1 MYLPYFETVT
11 FASFS
16 MKKVPFKVSART
28 AKLIGRENFSNAE
41 GAIVELVKNSYD
53 ANAKN
58 CIIIFNIPYSKPP
71 SKLLD
76 AELKGLP
83 ERGGPVR
90 NFYIHEEGVYH
101 LSKNLTEEK
110 MQILKT
116 YFRGLGS
123 IYIIDNGLGMD
134 QDTILNQWMQIGTGN
149 KEIDFKVG
157 SRIKTGAK
165 GIGRFALDRL
175 GQLSEMYTLPAGRN
189 VQLGYRW
196 KMDWRQFDQPEQEI
210 GNITAELDETEDRFE
225 SILTSEFKEQTSL
238 LKWIKED
245 AFRHGTMIKIGQL
258 KDDWEVDALQ
268 GVNKGLEAL
277 VPPKDSAVDFSVH
290 FYHVQDPTS
299 YGEVETA
306 YFNDYDYKLHG
317 SFDADT
323 QKIRLIIT
331 RNELN
336 LAVVKRYFAHL
347 FKNAEKPYDIRTLEK
362 KTFTTTQPAHEL
374 MEWEADGENKAKLK
388 AVGGFDFHF
397 YFLKIRLS
405 TKENYPYKDF
415 TSAER
420 GAVMDKFGG
429 VKIYRDSFKVRPYG
443 ENGNDWLNL
452 GDRAST
458 SPAGAGQRIGDWKVG
473 PHQLAGS
480 IHISRITNP
489 GIIDKSD
496 RGGLVENE
504 TFTIFVNILLSIIR
518 AFEVDRSKIL
528 HPFYLENRKKKDAQK
543 KKKIKEE
550 AKKLAK
556 RMMESTQKK
565 RGRPTKHSQAATERS
580 IQRMVEDSLGKIIDN
595 EEEHAE
601 LAQIRSLASLGLVV
615 AAFAHELKEIRNNAD
630 ELKKLESKLKVLT
643 PHEKQNSLPYTDAM
657 DIFESLQSDNQKMVH
672 WINYALT
679 AIKSDKRKR
688 NSLKFDAYFQTLK
701 DNWIAALM
709 DRNIILKVD
718 GRIRKLYDFRAFEVD
733 MDTIFSNLISN
744 SIDAFNNL
752 TILREREISIQARL
766 EDENISIKYSD
777 TATGLPDI
785 FQQDKEQIFLPFV
798 TSKRDAKGNNIG
810 TGLGMYLVKEVVK
823 EYEGEIKVLS
833 PRIGFQ
839 LEIELPIRKK
849 K

>member
-1 MYLPYFETVT
+1 
-11 FASFS
+11 

-58 CIIIFNIPYSKPP
+58 CIIVFDIPYSKPP
-71 SKLLD
+71 STLLET
-76 AELKGLP
+76 ELKRLP
-83 ERGGPVR
+83 EQGGPIG
-90 NFYIHEEGVYH
+90 NLYIRDKSTHYLPE
-101 LSKNLTEEK
+101 NLTEEK
-110 MQILKT
+110 MQVLRA

-123 IYIIDNGLGMD
+123 IYIVDNGIGMD

-149 KEIDFKVG
+149 KEIDFKIGNRV
-157 SRIKTGAK
+157 KTGAK

-175 GQLSEMYTLPAGRN
+175 GYLSEMYTVPAGRN
-189 VQLGYRW
+189 VESGYRW

-210 GNITAELDETEDRFE
+210 SNITAELDETKDRFE
-225 SILTSEFKEQTSL
+225 NVLASDFKDQISL
-238 LKWIKED
+238 IKWIKEGV
-245 AFRHGTMIKIGQL
+245 FRHGTMIKISQL
-258 KDDWEVDALQ
+258 KDEWDADALQ
-268 GVNKGLEAL
+268 AVNKGLEAL
-277 VPPKDSAVDFSVH
+277 VPPKDSAVDFGVH
-290 FYHVQDPTS
+290 FYHVQDPAS

-306 YFNDYDYKLHG
+306 YFNDYDCKLEG
-317 SFDADT
+317 SFDANT
-323 QKIRLIIT
+323 QKIHLSIT
-331 RNELN
+331 RNELD
-336 LAVVKRYFAHL
+336 LTVIKKDFSHL
-347 FKNAEKPYDIRTLEK
+347 FKNVQRPYDLRTLEK

-374 MEWEADGENKAKLK
+374 MEWEADSENISKLK
-388 AVGGFDFHF
+388 AVGSFKFHF

-405 TKENYPYKDF
+405 SKENYPYKDF
-415 TSAER
+415 LSAER

-489 GIIDKSD
+489 GIVDKSD

-504 TFTIFVNILLSIIR
+504 TFSIFVNILLAIIR
-518 AFEVDRSKIL
+518 TFEIDRSKIL
-528 HPFYLENRKKKDAQK
+528 HPFYLENKKKKDAQK
-543 KKKIKEE
+543 KKKIRDE
-550 AKKLAK
+550 AKKLAQ
-556 RMMESTQKK
+556 RMIESTRKK
-565 RGRPTKHSQAATERS
+565 RGRSTKYSQAATERS

-601 LAQIRSLASLGLVV
+601 LAQIRGLASLGLVV

-630 ELKKLESKLKVLT
+630 ELKKLESKFKVLI
-643 PHEKQNSLPYTDAM
+643 PHEKENSIPYTDAM

-688 NSLKFDAYFQTLK
+688 NSVKFDVYFQTLK
-701 DNWIAALM
+701 DNWIATLM
-709 DRNIILKVD
+709 ARNIFLKVD

-752 TILREREISIQARL
+752 TVLREREISIQARL
-766 EDENISIKYSD
+766 EDESISIVYSD

-798 TSKRDAKGNNIG
+798 TSKRDTKGNNIG

-823 EYEGEIKVLS
+823 EYEGEIKILS
-833 PRIGFQ
+833 PKIGFQ
-839 LEIELPIRKK
+839 LKIELPIRKK